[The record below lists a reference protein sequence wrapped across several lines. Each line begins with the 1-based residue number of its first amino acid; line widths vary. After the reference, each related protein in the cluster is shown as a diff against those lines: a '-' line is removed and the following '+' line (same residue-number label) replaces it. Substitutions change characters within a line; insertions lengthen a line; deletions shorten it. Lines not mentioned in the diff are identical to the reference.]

1 MVISTVHHSNHNKSC
16 FGIQLNHVD
25 PLEDRWFV
33 NLISA
38 VLSDLHIHCC
48 FLNPL
53 HKVGGNYRNV
63 LRLSV
68 CVSVRPSICVS
79 VRPSICLSVTICV
92 RAITY
97 LCIDGL
103 PYNLVCIIIL
113 IETMCSDLDPVPYLK
128 GQGHTGQL
136 KFRVHMLVSAL

>member
-1 MVISTVHHSNHNKSC
+1 MVIRTAHHSTHNTSC

-25 PLEDRWFV
+25 PLEGRCFV
-33 NLISA
+33 NLILA
-38 VLSDLHIHCC
+38 VLSDLHIHCS
-48 FLNPL
+48 FLIHL

-68 CVSVRPSICVS
+68 CVS